1 MKANKLLGVLASLA
15 TACAVLAGTAT
26 HALAADTTLRF
37 ALDWTPNTDHTGLFV
52 AIDKGYFKDAGIT
65 VKVLPYNSTPPDA
78 LVSAGAAEFGTT
90 FQDAV
95 SFSMAAG
102 ANVKSVFAVDQHWA
116 SSIGVLKSRTDITSP
131 AQLDGKNFG
140 GVGTPGERAIVSQV
154 IKNAGGKG
162 DFKLITLRSSY
173 IEALEQGKVDFAL
186 PYMAW
191 EGLEAERAGKPVKYF
206 KYTDFGFPDA
216 YAVVVVGNRDWL
228 AKNPDVARKFVQ
240 ALQKGYEFAA
250 ANPKEAAEILI
261 KANPSAFQDKDFV
274 IKSQEMLSPDYR
286 DAQGKVGRQTL
297 KQWQGLSGFLYSKG
311 LLAGPDGQKLTKE
324 PDWSAYFTNEYLS
337 N

>member
-261 KANPSAFQDKDFV
+261 KANPQRVPGQGFRH
-274 IKSQEMLSPDYR
+274 QEPGDAEPGLSRCAGQGGPP
-286 DAQGKVGRQTL
+286 DAQAVARIV
-297 KQWQGLSGFLYSKG
+297 GLSL
-311 LLAGPDGQKLTKE
+311 
-324 PDWSAYFTNEYLS
+324 
-337 N
+337 